1 LGERGRFETASGEIG
16 EDLEPLKDKK
26 YLNKFRMALFCIFVG
41 LFIVLGC
48 AKIIP
53 FKKKIPTEPL
63 TPEMIQ
69 AHKMLGA
76 AEHFIQAGEYKK
88 ALNIYND
95 YLSQSPPGTLAD
107 RFLMNKGNAYMRME
121 DYTGAR
127 GAYQILIFDFPR
139 SLLADEAKFNIAF
152 AYYKE
157 NNYEEAILYAKS
169 LLSLKPLS
177 LQEEI
182 RLITLI
188 GDSLLGQKKVYD
200 AVVSYMDAYQLAQGE
215 AKENTREK
223 IQLAIAEL
231 TEPEIRI
238 LAQRYK
244 KDALPGYLL
253 FQKAKLYEQQGHEV
267 RALEVL
273 SEFLRDFSGHELAG
287 AAREFEGLLK
297 KNLDIDKW
305 AIGCILPLTGPYEQ
319 FGNRVLSGIELALAE
334 FSSAT
339 GAPPV
344 RLIIKDSKS
353 DPEAA
358 TKALEYLVE
367 KEKAIGII
375 GPMIT
380 AEYVAETANNL
391 GIPIITL
398 TQKEDITKT
407 GNFIFRD
414 FLTPLQQIKA
424 IVPYAVNILG
434 YKKFAIIYPED
445 AYGKRFMN
453 LFWDELIQ
461 HGGQVVGIESYKSK
475 ETDFAAPIKKLV
487 GLYYERVE
495 PVEVDAGEVTDEGID
510 EIIGGGTDEGIDEIM
525 DESVEEAIEN
535 GANGT
540 EGAGDEEATPE
551 EPEEP
556 EPIIDFEAIFIPDTS
571 KTVSLIAPQLL
582 YNDVSD
588 VLLIGTNLWY
598 SPWLLRQSAGYVQG
612 SVFPSGFFVENSS
625 PVVQEFV
632 KNFQDTFGRKP
643 GFLDAQGYDVAK
655 LLFHLIEK
663 PAVCTRNA
671 LKIALQQVSG
681 FPTVTGFISFDEA
694 GDANK
699 KLALLKVQGKRFI
712 QIR

>member
-1 LGERGRFETASGEIG
+1 M
-16 EDLEPLKDKK
+16 EPLKDKK
-26 YLNKFRMALFCIFVG
+26 YLNKFRVVLFCIFVG
-41 LFIVLGC
+41 IFIVCGC

-88 ALNIYND
+88 ALSIYDD
-95 YLSQSPPGTLAD
+95 YLSQSPPGPLAD
-107 RFLMNKGNAYMRME
+107 RFLMEMGNIYMRMG
-121 DYTGAR
+121 DYTSAR
-127 GAYQILIFDFPR
+127 GSYQILIFDFPR

-157 NNYEEAILYAKS
+157 KNYGEAILYAKS
-169 LLSLKPLS
+169 LLSLKSLS

-188 GDSLLGQKKVYD
+188 GDSLLGQKKAYD
-200 AVVSYMDAYQLAQGE
+200 AVVSYMDAYRLAQGE
-215 AKENTREK
+215 AKEETWEK
-223 IQLAIAEL
+223 IKPAIAEL
-231 TEPEIRI
+231 TQPEIRI
-238 LAQRYK
+238 LSQRYK
-244 KDALPGYLL
+244 KEALSGYLV
-253 FQKAKLYEQQGHEV
+253 FQKATLYEQQGREV
-267 RALEVL
+267 KALEVL
-273 SEFLRDFSGHELAG
+273 SKFLRDFSRHELAG
-287 AAREFEGLLK
+287 AAKEFEGRLK
-297 KNLDIDKW
+297 KNLEIDKW

-358 TKALEYLVE
+358 TRALEYLAN
-367 KEKAIGII
+367 KERIIGII

-380 AEYVAETANNL
+380 AEYVAETANSL
-391 GIPIITL
+391 GLPIITL

-414 FLTPLQQIKA
+414 FLTPLQQIKT

-445 AYGKRFMN
+445 TYGKRFMN
-453 LFWDELIQ
+453 LFWNELIQ
-461 HGGQVVGIESYKSK
+461 HGGQVVGIESYKNK
-475 ETDFAAPIKKLV
+475 QTDFAAPIKKLV

-495 PVEVDAGEVTDEGID
+495 PIKVDSDEVIEKNNTDETEDVG
-510 EIIGGGTDEGIDEIM
+510 
-525 DESVEEAIEN
+525 VEEA
-535 GANGT
+535 
-540 EGAGDEEATPE
+540 EAA

-556 EPIIDFEAIFIPDTS
+556 EPIIDFDAIFIPDTS
-571 KTVSLIAPQLL
+571 KSISLIAPQLL

-625 PVVQEFV
+625 LVVQEFV

-643 GFLDAQGYDVAK
+643 TFLSAQGYDTAK
-655 LLFHLIEK
+655 LLFHLIK
-663 PAVCTRNA
+663 NPTLRTRNA
-671 LKIALQQVSG
+671 LRVALHQVSD
-681 FPTVTGFISFDEA
+681 FPTVTGFISFDET

-699 KLALLKVQGKRFI
+699 ELALLKVQGKRFI

>member
-1 LGERGRFETASGEIG
+1 
-16 EDLEPLKDKK
+16 
-26 YLNKFRMALFCIFVG
+26 MALFCIFVG
-41 LFIVLGC
+41 LFIVSGC

-63 TPEMIQ
+63 TPEIIQ

-76 AEHFIQAGEYKK
+76 AEYFIQAGEYKK

-95 YLSQSPPGTLAD
+95 YLSQSPPGPLAD
-107 RFLMNKGNAYMRME
+107 RFLMEKGNAYMRME

-188 GDSLLGQKKVYD
+188 GDSLLGQKKGYA
-200 AVVSYMDAYQLAQGE
+200 AVVSYMDAYRLARGE
-215 AKENTREK
+215 AKEDAWGK
-223 IQLAIAEL
+223 IKLAIAEL
-231 TEPEIRI
+231 TAPEIRI
-238 LAQRYK
+238 LSQRYK
-244 KDALPGYLL
+244 KDGLPGYLV
-253 FQKAKLYEQQGHEV
+253 FQKAKLYEQQGREV
-267 RALEVL
+267 NALEVL

-287 AAREFEGLLK
+287 TAKELEGRLK
-297 KNLDIDKW
+297 KKLDIDKW
-305 AIGCILPLTGPYEQ
+305 AVGCILPLTGPYKQ

-334 FSSAT
+334 FSSST

-353 DPEAA
+353 DPETA
-358 TKALEYLVE
+358 TRALEHLVNRE
-367 KEKAIGII
+367 RVIGII
-375 GPMIT
+375 GPMVT
-380 AEYVAETANNL
+380 AEHVAETANNMGL
-391 GIPIITL
+391 PIITL
-398 TQKEDITKT
+398 TQKEDITKI

-414 FLTPLQQIKA
+414 FLTPLQQIKT

-445 AYGKRFMN
+445 TYGKRFMN

-475 ETDFAAPIKKLV
+475 ETDFATPIKKLA

-495 PVEVDAGEVTDEGID
+495 PIEADEVIE
-510 EIIGGGTDEGIDEIM
+510 
-525 DESVEEAIEN
+525 EN
-535 GANGT
+535 GADET
-540 EGAGDEEATPE
+540 DDIGDEEAE
-551 EPEEP
+551 AAEPEGP
-556 EPIIDFEAIFIPDTS
+556 EPIIDFDAIFMPDTS
-571 KTVSLIAPQLL
+571 KSISLIAPQLL

-588 VLLIGTNLWY
+588 VLLLGTNLWY

-612 SVFPSGFFVENSS
+612 SVFPSGFFVEDSS
-625 PVVQEFV
+625 PVVREFV

-643 GFLDAQGYDVAK
+643 TFLSAQGYDTAK
-655 LLFHLIEK
+655 LLFHLIK
-663 PAVCTRNA
+663 NPTLRTRNA
-671 LKIALQQVSG
+671 LRVALHQVSD
-681 FPTVTGFISFDEA
+681 FPTVTGFISFDET

-699 KLALLKVQGKRFI
+699 ELALLKVQGKRFI